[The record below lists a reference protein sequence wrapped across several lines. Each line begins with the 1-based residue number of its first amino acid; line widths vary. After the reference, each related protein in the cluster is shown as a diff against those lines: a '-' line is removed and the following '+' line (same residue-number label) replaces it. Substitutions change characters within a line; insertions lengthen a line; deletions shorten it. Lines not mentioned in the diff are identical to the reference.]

1 MNPVKKQHQS
11 QTNWL
16 QSEYGRSFMDAES
29 VFTDKALRQIGG
41 PRVLLIG
48 DLFQTNKLLD
58 LDFPQLLKVL
68 PEQTKATVVGSSATP
83 FTQVLADPAFL
94 PFAPNTFS
102 SVILPHV
109 LEGHHLPHQVLR
121 EAHRVL
127 RPEGCLLITGF
138 NPLSL
143 VSLQRFLLPKAALKG
158 DYYRVKRVRDWLQL
172 LGFEVVASAMY
183 QYAPLCRNSRLRNAL
198 NYLNTVGNRWLPMC
212 GAGYMISAKKR
223 EAGARMIGRVQF
235 SSVERRRRKLA
246 TSHSTTASSSIM
258 SSPSNSSAVANG
270 NFSENLDQLAN
281 RSIDQ

>member
-1 MNPVKKQHQS
+1 MMRVKKQDQS
-11 QTNWL
+11 QTSWL
-16 QSEYGRSFMDAES
+16 QSEYGRSFMATES

-48 DLFQTNKLLD
+48 DLFQTSSLLE
-58 LDFPQLLKVL
+58 LDFPQLLKVV
-68 PEQTKATVVGSSATP
+68 PDCSKAQAGVCNDVT
-83 FTQVLADPAFL
+83 FTQVLADAAFL

-143 VSLQRFLLPKAALKG
+143 VSLQRFLLRKAALKG

-183 QYAPLCRNSRLRNAL
+183 QYAPLCNNLALRNAL
-198 NYLNTVGNRWLPMC
+198 NFLNTVGYRWLPMS

-235 SSVERRRRKLA
+235 SNAERRGQKLA
-246 TSHSTTASSSIM
+246 TSHSTSNST
-258 SSPSNSSAVANG
+258 SSPPNNCSAAAN
-270 NFSENLDQLAN
+270 N
-281 RSIDQ
+281 